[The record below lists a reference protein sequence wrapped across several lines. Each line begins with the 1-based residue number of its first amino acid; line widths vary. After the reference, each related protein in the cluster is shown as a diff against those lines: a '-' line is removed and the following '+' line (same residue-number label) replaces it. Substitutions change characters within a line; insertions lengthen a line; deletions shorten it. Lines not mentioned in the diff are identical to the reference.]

1 MIRKTLLLVKLL
13 LLVTGYVQAQKLPT
27 DTIKK
32 SIKAQIDAGRALAD
46 KGENVKALSVYQLA
60 LGRAEDSGEENLK
73 AHIFK
78 NIGALYISWKKF
90 DEALGYYE
98 KAQKIASEVK
108 DQELVADCMNNKGTV
123 YEQQLRYKDALV
135 VYKNALEVYTGK
147 NIVAK
152 MSMTLSNIAI
162 VYKFLK
168 DYPAAVDYNL
178 KALALSSKTGDEWM
192 MSATYNNIGNLY
204 GEMGD
209 YKKAMEYCNKALS
222 IAEKIHAIE
231 IIESTYDSMA
241 DAAAKAGD
249 YKNAFA
255 YHKLFARTN
264 SKFINIESTRQLSEL
279 NVKYET
285 EKRQKI
291 IQQQQFQISRRNYW
305 IFGSSLLLVLVL
317 IVGYLIFRNFRY
329 QQQRRLREEIH
340 KQQELANKALFE
352 GEQNER
358 IRIARDLHDSIGQML
373 SVVKMNVS
381 TLQYQFP
388 DNQTTM
394 GTLDLVDK
402 TIGEV
407 RTISH
412 NLLPEALNFGLFSG
426 LEEMADKI
434 NASGSTK
441 VLLEVPE
448 QVRKHQFNKQSE
460 LSIYRIVQEVLSN
473 MVKHAE
479 ATQINLDV
487 YSTATGLII
496 NIKDN
501 GKGFDPEQIRESKG
515 LGWKNIFARVNLLD
529 GKMQVQSEKL
539 TGTQIEITIPA

>member
-13 LLVTGYVQAQKLPT
+13 LLVTGYVQAQKLQT

-152 MSMTLSNIAI
+152 MSMALSNIAI

-381 TLQYQFP
+381 TLQHQFP

-407 RTISH
+407 RAISH